1 MPVQPAPRSLGPHD
15 PRDVGGYRIRAVLG
29 DGGMG
34 KVYLA
39 DGQDGRPVAVK
50 VVRPEFADDPAF
62 RRRFEQEV
70 ATASRVRGDHTASVI
85 SAGTRAAQ
93 PWLATEYVP
102 GPSLQY
108 AVGTHGPLPAGRV
121 LSLVA
126 GVAEALRSIHTAGV
140 VHRDLKPSNVI
151 LAPDGPKVIDF
162 GIARA
167 ADSTSVT
174 RTGMRPGTPAYMS
187 PEHVRGDEVTP
198 TADVF
203 ALGVLANYA
212 ATGELAFG
220 GGTDPAVAYRILE
233 REPNLTG
240 CPDPVRSVVLR
251 CLDKDPR
258 RRPTAGEVSQLCR
271 SAAEAAVAA
280 EPPTVRVAPATDP
293 IGDAGWTSPVVSRE
307 EPWDP
312 PRRRRPRFVL
322 AGAAVAAIAVAVGV
336 ILFAN
341 APDGVRPAGDPAG
354 TPPTTSTRSTE
365 SPKATPSVE
374 VTTTEPETTLE
385 PTTTITTEEP
395 EPTTEPP
402 ESTTREPSVT
412 VTTVPPTSVG

>member
-39 DGQDGRPVAVK
+39 DGKDGPVAVK

-70 ATASRVRGDHTASVI
+70 ATATRVRGDHTASVI

-240 CPDPVRSVVLR
+240 CPDPVRSIVLR

-271 SAAEAAVAA
+271 SAADAAAAV

-293 IGDAGWTSPVVSRE
+293 IGDAGWTSPVMSRE
-307 EPWDP
+307 ESWDP

-354 TPPTTSTRSTE
+354 TPPTSSTRSTE
-365 SPKATPSVE
+365 SPVFTSDVP
-374 VTTTEPETTLE
+374 TTTEPETT
-385 PTTTITTEEP
+385 TTVLTTTEEP
-395 EPTTEPP
+395 EPTTTDTEPP
-402 ESTTREPSVT
+402 STSRGDESTVI
-412 VTTVPPTSVG
+412 TTTPPTSVG